1 LPAVRGVWDLGE
13 VTVVRTAKEHRVGRR
28 VLLIV
33 GLLLIAANMRVALTS
48 IGPLLE
54 TIRRDVGLTAGQAG
68 FIGTLP
74 LLTFSAISPQVPRL
88 ARRFGIDLMLW
99 LAMAALAAGIVL
111 RSLPVAGLLWAGTV
125 LLGAAIAVANVL
137 MPSMIKRDFPD
148 RIGAVTGVY
157 TTVIGVLAS
166 TAAGVAVPLAGV
178 LPGGWRTSLGCWA
191 GFALVAVAAW
201 APQLR
206 RTRRESAEP
215 QGQPEKPRAPWRSRL
230 AWEVSAFMALSACG
244 FYTMLA
250 WFPSIVQNTG
260 ASEEYAGWMLFVYQI
275 IGVVASASMP
285 LLLSRLADQRPI
297 AVGGALVAMTGYLGL
312 LVAPDLTLLWALVTG
327 AGAGT
332 MFFLALAFFS
342 LRAADPRSSASLS
355 GMGQSI
361 GYLFAA
367 VGPVAVGVLHDV
379 TGGWTAPLA
388 VLAVLAAVHAV
399 AGLRAGRDAHVR
411 V

>member
-1 LPAVRGVWDLGE
+1 
-13 VTVVRTAKEHRVGRR
+13 VTVVRTAKEPRAGLAK
-28 VLLIV
+28 VLLVV
-33 GLLLIAANMRVALTS
+33 GFLLIAANMRAALTS
-48 IGPLLE
+48 VGPLLE
-54 TIRRDVGLTAGQAG
+54 TIRRDIGLTAGQAG

-74 LLTFSAISPQVPRL
+74 LLTFAAISPQVPRL

-99 LAMAALAAGIVL
+99 LAMAVLAVGIVL
-111 RSLPVAGLLWAGTV
+111 RSLPVAGLLWVGTV

-137 MPSMIKRDFPD
+137 LPSMIKRDFPD

-157 TTVIGVLAS
+157 TAVIGVVAS
-166 TAAGVAVPLAGV
+166 TAAGIAVPLAGV
-178 LPGGWRTSLGCWA
+178 FPGGWRTALGCWA
-191 GFALVAVAAW
+191 GFALVALATW
-201 APQLR
+201 SPQLR
-206 RTRRESAEP
+206 RPRRA
-215 QGQPEKPRAPWRSRL
+215 PEQETVKPRAPWREPL

-250 WFPSIVQNTG
+250 WFPSIVVSTG

-275 IGVVASASMP
+275 VGVVMSGVVP
-285 LLLSRLADQRPI
+285 LVLPRLADQRPV
-297 AVGGALVAMTGYLGL
+297 AAGGALLAMLGYLGL
-312 LVAPDLTLLWALVTG
+312 LVVPDATAVWAVLTGV
-327 AGAGT
+327 GAGT
-332 MFFLALAFFS
+332 LFFLALAFFS

-367 VGPVAVGVLHDV
+367 IGPVAIGALHDW

-388 VLAVLAAVHAV
+388 VLAVLAAVHTV
-399 AGLRAGRDAHVR
+399 VGLRAGRDAHVR